1 MLKPGSHRT
10 DLPPPPSDAWSVEC
24 YGRPATEGD
33 DNGIAVAEATEPRAT
48 PAAVQLAILF
58 ECAAVALLGADWVLA
73 DIRGAQASTA
83 LGHRGFLIVAGAAAL
98 LLYGL
103 STRREWA
110 RMALWASA
118 VVLGFLVFPTLV
130 AAVRSGHTSELR
142 LVALWALHA
151 GAAALLFWPGNVGW
165 FSQSR
170 AGARVD

>member
-1 MLKPGSHRT
+1 MDGDHGPIA
-10 DLPPPPSDAWSVEC
+10 DADA
-24 YGRPATEGD
+24 P
-33 DNGIAVAEATEPRAT
+33 EPRGT

-73 DIRGAQASTA
+73 DIRGAEATTA
-83 LGHRGFLIVAGAAAL
+83 LGPQGFLIVAGAVGL

-103 STRREWA
+103 SARREWA

-130 AAVRSGHTSELR
+130 AAVRSGHASELR

-151 GAAALLFWPGNVGW
+151 GAAGLLFWPGNVGW
-165 FSQSR
+165 F
-170 AGARVD
+170 ARP

>member
-1 MLKPGSHRT
+1 MDEEH
-10 DLPPPPSDAWSVEC
+10 DA
-24 YGRPATEGD
+24 
-33 DNGIAVAEATEPRAT
+33 IADARAAEPRAT

-83 LGHRGFLIVAGAAAL
+83 VGPQGFLFVAGAVGL

-110 RMALWASA
+110 RMALWGSA

-130 AAVRSGHTSELR
+130 AAVRSGHASELR

-165 FSQSR
+165 FAQSR
-170 AGARVD
+170 AAARVE